1 MKRKTIILPGLL
13 IIAVSLSSCVS
24 TTDFEAMVN
33 ERDNVIMERDTALE
47 EKATLQEE
55 KASLEEV
62 RTTLQM
68 DNDQLKTQL
77 ARAEIEKVEV
87 AVMAEQAA
95 EMAKQAAERA
105 EQAEEEKRIAAE
117 KAAQAEAELVQQR
130 DVYSMLHQTFAKE
143 QAANQVKIEMLKSG
157 IKVNL
162 ANEILFSSGSS
173 TLNAQGQ
180 EVLKRAAANLKD
192 NPYQILVA
200 GFTDNVAISGKLKEK
215 FPSNWE
221 LAGARAAS
229 IVRLLEDEGVPS
241 EQLLMISLGE
251 NKPVESNDSPEGRAK
266 NRRIEIMLRPEPVTL
281 D

>member
-1 MKRKTIILPGLL
+1 MKRKTIIIPGLL
-13 IIAVSLSSCVS
+13 IFAVSLFSCVS
-24 TTDFEAMVN
+24 TADFEAMVN

-47 EKATLQEE
+47 EKAALQEV
-55 KASLEEV
+55 KASLDEELA
-62 RTTLQM
+62 TLQT

-77 ARAEIEKVEV
+77 AMTEIEKVEV
-87 AVMAEQAA
+87 AVQAEQAA
-95 EMAKQAAERA
+95 ERAA
-105 EQAEEEKRIAAE
+105 QAEEEKRIADE
-117 KAAQAEAELVQQR
+117 KAAIAEASLARQKH
-130 DVYSMLHQTFAKE
+130 VYGKLQAIFAKE
-143 QAANQVKIEMLKSG
+143 QEANQVKVEMLKSG

-173 TLNAQGQ
+173 TLNPQGQ
-180 EVLKRAAANLKD
+180 EVLKRAAADLKD

-229 IVRLLEDEGVPS
+229 VVRLLEHEGVPP
-241 EQLLMISLGE
+241 EQLLVISFGE
-251 NKPVESNDSPEGRAK
+251 NKPVGSNESAESRAK
-266 NRRIEIMLRPEPVTL
+266 NRRIEILLRPEPMTL

>member
-47 EKATLQEE
+47 EKATLQEV
-55 KASLEEV
+55 KASLEEELD
-62 RTTLQM
+62 TLQM
-68 DNDQLKTQL
+68 DNDQLRTQL
-77 ARAEIEKVEV
+77 SRTEIEKVEE
-87 AVMAEQAA
+87 AE
-95 EMAKQAAERA
+95 KA

-117 KAAQAEAELVQQR
+117 KAARAEIALAQQR
-130 DVYSMLHQTFAKE
+130 HVYSKLQATFAKE
-143 QAANQVKIEMLKSG
+143 QEANQVKIEMLKSG

-173 TLNAQGQ
+173 TLNPQGQ
-180 EVLKRAAANLKD
+180 EVLKRAAADLKE

-229 IVRLLEDEGVPS
+229 VVRLLEDEGVAS

-251 NKPVESNDSPEGRAK
+251 NMPVESNDSPEGKAK